1 MTGLHQRLAS
11 RIGRRGA
18 ALLFFALL
26 DVIYCYALLTAAR
39 PLVSFYEFLDSTL
52 PLTVWAIVWG
62 GVGLICLT
70 YAFRTYDTV
79 GFMFAVALKVAWGLF
94 ALLGWLAGEI
104 DRGYVSAV
112 IWLGFAAFV
121 HLIAGGVP
129 PATPRPVSRRWQLW
143 TRSSPT

>member
-1 MTGLHQRLAS
+1 VNGPHQRLAS

-26 DVIYCYALLTAAR
+26 DAIYCYALLTAVQ
-39 PLVSFYEFLDSTL
+39 PLVAFYEWLDATL

-62 GVGLICLT
+62 AVGAVCLF
-70 YAFRTYDTV
+70 YAFRVHDTV
-79 GFMFAVALKVAWGLF
+79 GFMAAVALKVAWGLF
-94 ALLGWLAGEI
+94 ALLGWLAGEV

-121 HLIAGGVP
+121 YLIAGGVP
-129 PATPRPVSRRWQLW
+129 PATPRTVPGRWQLW
-143 TRSSPT
+143 IRSSRT